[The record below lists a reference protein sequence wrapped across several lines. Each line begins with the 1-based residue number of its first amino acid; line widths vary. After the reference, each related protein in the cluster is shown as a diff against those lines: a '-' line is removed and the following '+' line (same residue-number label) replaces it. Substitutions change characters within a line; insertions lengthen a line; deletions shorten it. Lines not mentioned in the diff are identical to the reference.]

1 MKSWFALVC
10 LLGLSVSVLG
20 EQIRYDNYKLLR
32 FTPTN
37 EEELK
42 LLVQLQESNFGA
54 IFWQEPSRVG
64 KPVDIM
70 FPPHLQGDTFEF
82 LRKRL
87 VSSVMSDN
95 VQTLINNEAR
105 GLRKNGKA
113 LNWDSYGTLE
123 DINDY
128 LSSTAASNSFVQVLS
143 IGKSFEQRDL
153 NVLKISK
160 SSGADRPAIWI
171 DGGIHAREWIS
182 PAVVTYVINELLTS
196 NDTEVTSITEDFD
209 LYIIPN
215 LNPDGYVYSIDT
227 DRMWR
232 KTRATTNSPLGCRG
246 ADANRNWDYR
256 FDTGGSSDAP
266 CSDTYHGGEGFSQPE
281 TRAASDFYN
290 TIANQTKMF
299 LSVHSYSQY
308 ILLPYGYS
316 NERYPDYAEWMR
328 IGEAAA
334 DAIAR
339 PYGTQFT
346 VGNIVDLLYVSSGG
360 SVDWI
365 KGIHD
370 TSVVLAF
377 ELRDTGRYGF
387 VLPPD
392 QIRPSGIEFMEGFKE
407 LVRQL
412 RNRLD
417 MP

>member
-1 MKSWFALVC
+1 MKSWFALIC

-37 EEELK
+37 EDELK
-42 LLVQLQESNFGA
+42 LLVQLQESNFGV

-64 KPVDIM
+64 RPVDVM

-87 VSSVMSDN
+87 VSTVMSDN

-105 GLRKNGKA
+105 GLLQNGKA
-113 LNWDSYGTLE
+113 LNWESYGTLD
-123 DINDY
+123 DINEY
-128 LSSTAASNSFVQVLS
+128 LASVAASNSFAEVVT
-143 IGKSFEQRDL
+143 IGKSFENRDL

-160 SSGADRPAIWI
+160 SSGSDRPAIWL

-196 NDTEVTSITEDFD
+196 NDTEVTQIAEDFD
-209 LYIIPN
+209 LYVMPVM
-215 LNPDGYVYSIDT
+215 NPDGYVYTQT

-256 FDTGGSSDAP
+256 FDTGGSSPQP
-266 CSDTYHGGEGFSQPE
+266 CSDTYHGGSGFSQPE
-281 TRAASDFYN
+281 TKAASDFYN
-290 TIANQTKMF
+290 TIGNQTKMF

-316 NERYPDYAEWMR
+316 AERYPDYQEWMR
-328 IGEAAA
+328 IGQAAA
-334 DAIAR
+334 RAIAQ
-339 PYGTQFT
+339 PFGTEFT

-392 QIRPSGIEFMEGFKE
+392 QIKPSGVEFLEGFKV
-407 LVRQL
+407 LVREL
-412 RNRLD
+412 RTRLD